1 MKFDIGNFTK
11 IFELFLT
18 IAVHEDLNFCAV
30 KLSNLF
36 LWWTD
41 ADTLWT
47 YKHKLAEKKEN
58 IVFQIVISLCRSNS
72 ATVERKW
79 NSH

>member
-36 LWWTD
+36 LW
-41 ADTLWT
+41 
-47 YKHKLAEKKEN
+47 
-58 IVFQIVISLCRSNS
+58 
-72 ATVERKW
+72 
-79 NSH
+79 